1 MRTIFSLILGL
12 LIFTNLNAQ
21 KKDLSFDLQVGNTYK
36 QSSTAS
42 LTIGQQM
49 GGQLM
54 NIKMTLSGSIDFTVK
69 NLKDGAYTMETQ
81 YTAFKMKM
89 EMPQGTLEY
98 SSESTGED
106 PISKTLNSVINKPF
120 TVILSKKGKVLAIND
135 YDELWDVAIASITDV
150 SEEEKAQILEE
161 IKQSYGAD
169 ALKGNIEM
177 ATAIYPET
185 PVEKGDSWDITTSL
199 DSTMSLDQKSTYT
212 YVDTTPDYTLIS
224 GKATL
229 TSSKESVKSAA
240 GEMEYALDGT
250 NTSTIK
256 VDNTSGWIIEAV
268 IDQNIKG
275 SITIKGNPAM
285 PDGMTIPMEVTSTT
299 RVTNK

>member
-1 MRTIFSLILGL
+1 MRTIFSLILGF

-21 KKDLSFDLQVGNTYK
+21 KKDLSLDLQVGNTYK
-36 QSSTAS
+36 QSSAVS
-42 LTIGQQM
+42 LTMGQQM

-54 NIKMTLSGSIDFTVK
+54 NIKMTISGSNDFTVK
-69 NLKDGAYTMETQ
+69 DLKDGAYTMETK
-81 YTAFKMKM
+81 YTALKMKM
-89 EMPQGTLEY
+89 EMPQGTMEY
-98 SSESTGED
+98 SSDGTGED
-106 PISKTLNSVINKPF
+106 LISKMLNGMVSKPF
-120 TVILSKKGKVLAIND
+120 TVVLSKKGKVLAIND
-135 YDELWDVAIASITDV
+135 YDKLWDVAFASIPEI
-150 SEEEKAQILEE
+150 SEENKAQIQEE

-169 ALKGNIEM
+169 ALKGNIEA
-177 ATAIYPET
+177 ATAIYSET

-199 DSTMSLDQKSTYT
+199 DSTISLNQNSTYT

-256 VDNTSGWIIEAV
+256 VDNASGWIIEAV

-275 SITIKGNPAM
+275 SISIEGNPAM
-285 PDGMTIPMEVTSTT
+285 PDGMTIPMEVTSTST
-299 RVTNK
+299 VTNK